1 MTAVIERNECE
12 VCHQPEG
19 VCLCGL
25 VKPGGAPFRMVRYTN
40 ERYLLELLKAARGVL
55 DQMGCLDR
63 PDTDAL
69 QAAVVWCESDGLGPV
84 ALSGQAQLELGDG

>member
-1 MTAVIERNECE
+1 MASVIERNECSY
-12 VCHQPEG
+12 CHEPEG
-19 VCLCGL
+19 LCMCPAL
-25 VKPGGAPFRMVRYTN
+25 APWVPVRYTN

-55 DQMGCLDR
+55 NQMSYLDR